1 MEILDST
8 SILLQWN
15 PIEPSDIVT
24 TYQVN
29 ISQISGP
36 NDELKIVVDTI
47 KVEEPEINI
56 TDLGILYVLIIHSK

>member
-1 MEILDST
+1 MDILNST
-8 SILLQWN
+8 SILVEWKLVV
-15 PIEPSDIVT
+15 PSDNVT

-47 KVEEPEINI
+47 EVEELETII
-56 TDLGILYVLIIHSK
+56 TDLGKNQLHHTY